1 MNNIIAVTIG
11 DIHGIGIQLLL
22 KLWRQKKINNFILVT
37 NISIFKKYLEL
48 KKIKIKINCI
58 NNNNIKIKKECINIY
73 NFDCSSDEENTYKS
87 LKISYHLCKKKKC
100 IGIITLPL
108 RKDLIIKK
116 INKKFIGQTEFFRNQ
131 ENKKYANM
139 LLVYKN
145 IIISPLTTHIAIKN
159 INKEISK
166 KSFIYNQIVNI
177 NKILKNDFNILNPK
191 IAISGLNPHSG
202 ESGNIG
208 NEELKIIEPIISK
221 IKKNKIDIDGPFPAD
236 SILLNKNRVLYDCF
250 LFFYHDQALI
260 PFKLISKFEGVNF
273 TGNLK
278 IIRTSPDHGTAYNLV
293 GKKNVSDISLYNC
306 FKFIKKI
313 HNNRNL
319 YHES

>member
-58 NNNNIKIKKECINIY
+58 NNNHFRIKKECINIY

-87 LKISYHLCKKKKC
+87 LIISYHLCKKKKC

-131 ENKKYANM
+131 DNKKYANM

-159 INKEISK
+159 VNKEISK

-202 ESGNIG
+202 ENGNIG

-250 LFFYHDQALI
+250 IFFYHDQALI
-260 PFKLISKFEGVNF
+260 PFKLISKFEGINF
-273 TGNLK
+273 TGNLN

-313 HNNRNL
+313 HNNRKP